1 VLAFPAL
8 MRAAIDT
15 RARRL
20 DRKIYLAAA
29 RAIAAE
35 IGDSVLEPVSILP
48 SPLSATLYP
57 NVAEATAQAIVE
69 GGFARRCPEK
79 GVVADD
85 TRRLRRLVAERQKG
99 LKRIRTD

>member
-1 VLAFPAL
+1 

-35 IGDSVLEPVSILP
+35 IGNSVLEPVSILP

-57 NVAEATAQAIVE
+57 NVAEATLKLSW
-69 GGFARRCPEK
+69 K
-79 GVVADD
+79 GVLLGAVQKKGSWLMIHGGYVDLSPSAKMD
-85 TRRLRRLVAERQKG
+85 LREYVPTKMN
-99 LKRIRTD
+99 I